1 MEIKELKWERRL
13 VWDVVSDEEK
23 SRIFEFADDYKKFL
37 SANKTEREVVETF
50 VSELKAHGFRDISEG
65 GDKVFMV
72 NRGKAL
78 AAVAFGEKPLS
89 EGVRIIASHIDVPR
103 IDMKPVPLYEDT
115 GIAMMD
121 THYYGGIKKFHWV
134 ARPLAIHGVVV
145 KEDGRVV
152 KVVFGESPDEP
163 VLTIE
168 DLLPHLARKAQYGK
182 KIEEAIPGEKLNLIV
197 GSIPLPDKEMKD
209 RVKLA
214 ILKLLN
220 DKYGIVE
227 EDFIS
232 AEIEIV
238 PAGPAR
244 DVGFDSS
251 MVGGYGHDD
260 RICAYTSL
268 RAVLDVQNPKWTVI
282 ALFFDKEEIGSDGNT
297 GAQSHFVEYVI
308 AKLFELQGKG
318 DYFKVVDALNHSEAI
333 SADVNAALDPDWK
346 EVHEAKNAAKLGY
359 GLPVTKYTGRGGKYT
374 ANDAHAE
381 FVAKIRRIFNQAGVV
396 WQPAEIGK
404 VDEGGGGTVAKYLA
418 KFGMDVIDAGP
429 ALLSMHSPFEIASK
443 ADLWMAYKGY
453 KAFFEAE

>member
-89 EGVRIIASHIDVPR
+89 EGVRIVASHIDVPR

-197 GSIPLPDKEMKD
+197 GSIPLPDKENKD

-238 PAGPAR
+238 PA
-244 DVGFDSS
+244 
-251 MVGGYGHDD
+251 
-260 RICAYTSL
+260 
-268 RAVLDVQNPKWTVI
+268 
-282 ALFFDKEEIGSDGNT
+282 
-297 GAQSHFVEYVI
+297 
-308 AKLFELQGKG
+308 
-318 DYFKVVDALNHSEAI
+318 
-333 SADVNAALDPDWK
+333 
-346 EVHEAKNAAKLGY
+346 
-359 GLPVTKYTGRGGKYT
+359 
-374 ANDAHAE
+374 
-381 FVAKIRRIFNQAGVV
+381 
-396 WQPAEIGK
+396 
-404 VDEGGGGTVAKYLA
+404 
-418 KFGMDVIDAGP
+418 
-429 ALLSMHSPFEIASK
+429 
-443 ADLWMAYKGY
+443 
-453 KAFFEAE
+453 